1 MAPSAKAS
9 NGSGRFVFWVA
20 IVGGFLLGS
29 SSRKGILDI
38 GGSMAMKQTNSY
50 FQSSA
55 MGKEEAEAEES
66 NNPIDTTLIIITS
79 LIPTHPSLRIIN
91 QTIAS
96 LQLLQ
101 GLPRN
106 SPLFIA
112 IDKPLE
118 EKQPGDLDRLRQ
130 YIDNLNRTYGV
141 LDHVTLIEATEH
153 VGISGNIKQA
163 LDRVQTKYL
172 YMIQHDFAF
181 ARPINHTGTIQVME
195 QYPKDMR
202 IVRFNKRS
210 NFPAGVDKGD
220 CFAMET
226 PVDNA
231 NGLHFTKTQGWSDN
245 NHLTTK
251 EYYGDAFGFF
261 YKFFSDKG
269 KKINYGRPMEWVM
282 MPVAADNCTVW
293 GPHLYGAKGEP
304 PTLLHLDG
312 RNTQQS
318 EGR

>member
-91 QTIAS
+91 QTIDS
-96 LQLLQ
+96 LRFLQ
-101 GLPRN
+101 GLPSN
-106 SPLFIA
+106 SPLFIS
-112 IDKPLE
+112 IDKPAQ
-118 EKQPGDLDRLRQ
+118 EKQPGDFDRLRQ
-130 YIDNLNRTYGV
+130 YIDNLNQTYGV
-141 LDHVTLIEATEH
+141 LDHVTLIEAPGH

-163 LDRVQTKYL
+163 VDRVQTKYL

-181 ARPINHTGTIQVME
+181 ARTINHTETIQVME

-210 NFPAGVDKGD
+210 NFAAGVDKGD
-220 CFAMET
+220 CFGMET
-226 PVDNA
+226 PVDNV
-231 NGLHFTKTQGWSDN
+231 NGLHFTKTKGWSDN
-245 NHLTTK
+245 NHLATK
-251 EYYGDAFGFF
+251 EYYDEVLGLFHEFF
-261 YKFFSDKG
+261 KVRA
-269 KKINYGRPMEWVM
+269 RPVRYNMPLEWVM
-282 MPVAADNCTVW
+282 MNHAGSNCTWW
-293 GPHLYGAKGEP
+293 GPHLYGARGEP
-304 PTLLHLDG
+304 PTLRHLDG
-312 RNTQQS
+312 RNTQQ
-318 EGR
+318 